1 MISEPEQLQGAAF
14 CEPAYKTGTAD
25 QIRDACDLRWS
36 MFIGIDV
43 AKDELVVA
51 IRPSGEVWTVAN
63 TVTAVRGLVARWQEA
78 PPTLIVLEAT
88 GGYEG
93 VAASALATAGL
104 PVVVI
109 NPRQAR
115 DFAKATGQ
123 LAKTDQIDAGVL
135 AQFAEMVRPPVRPL
149 ADDETRHLDALLG
162 RRDQLLEMLQ
172 AERQRLAQTRPSAKA
187 VRQSL
192 AQTIAFLEKQLTRTD
207 DEIGTRIAA
216 SPVWAARDALL
227 QSVPG
232 IGAVIS
238 RTLLGA
244 LPELGQLTR
253 QEIGKLVGVVPL
265 NRDSG
270 QHRGKRQIGGGRAH
284 VRHKLYMG
292 ALVAMRHNARIKQ
305 FYQRLVATGK
315 PPKVALVACMHK
327 LLTILNQIVR
337 TATPW
342 DATHHM
348 AVLQPA

>member
-1 MISEPEQLQGAAF
+1 
-14 CEPAYKTGTAD
+14 
-25 QIRDACDLRWS
+25 
-36 MFIGIDV
+36 MFVGIDV
-43 AKDELVVA
+43 AKDELVVGV
-51 IRPSGEVWTVAN
+51 RPSGEVFTVGNSA
-63 TVTAVRGLVARWQEA
+63 AGVRALVKRWRDA

-88 GGYEG
+88 GGYEA

-135 AQFAEMVRPPVRPL
+135 AQFAEMVRPPVRAL
-149 ADDETRHLDALLG
+149 ADEETRLLDALLS

-172 AERQRLAQTRPSAKA
+172 AETQRMAQTRSGAKV

-192 AQTIAFLEKQLTRTD
+192 AQTIVFLEKQLGRTD
-207 DEIGTRIAA
+207 DELGTRIAA

-284 VRHKLYMG
+284 VRRKLYMG
-292 ALVAMRHNARIKQ
+292 ALVAMRCNPRIKQ
-305 FYQRLVATGK
+305 FYERLVASGK
-315 PPKVALVACMHK
+315 AKKVALIACMHK

-348 AVLQPA
+348 AVLQPT

>member
-1 MISEPEQLQGAAF
+1 
-14 CEPAYKTGTAD
+14 
-25 QIRDACDLRWS
+25 

-51 IRPSGEVWTVAN
+51 VRPSGEVFTVAN
-63 TVTAVRGLVARWQEA
+63 TAQGARALVRRWGESRL
-78 PPTLIVLEAT
+78 TRIVLEAT
-88 GGYEG
+88 GGYEA

-123 LAKTDQIDAGVL
+123 LAKTDQIDAGIL
-135 AQFAEMVRPPVRPL
+135 AQFAEMVRPPVRGL
-149 ADDETRHLDALLG
+149 ADEETRHLEAVLS
-162 RRDQLLEMLQ
+162 RREQLLEMLQ
-172 AERQRLAQTRPSAKA
+172 AERQRLTQTRLGAKA

-192 AQTIAFLEKQLTRTD
+192 AQTITFLEKQLGRTD
-207 DEIGTRIAA
+207 EELRTRIAA

-253 QEIGKLVGVVPL
+253 QEIGKLVGVAPL

-284 VRHKLYMG
+284 VRQKLYMG
-292 ALVAMRHNARIKQ
+292 ALVAMRRNPRIQQ
-305 FYQRLVATGK
+305 FYQRLLASGK
-315 PPKVALVACMHK
+315 APKVALVACMHK

>member
-1 MISEPEQLQGAAF
+1 
-14 CEPAYKTGTAD
+14 
-25 QIRDACDLRWS
+25 

-51 IRPSGEVWTVAN
+51 VRPSGEVFTVEN
-63 TVTAVRGLVARWQEA
+63 TPKGVRSLVKRWRETS
-78 PPTLIVLEAT
+78 PTLIVLEAT
-88 GGYEG
+88 GGYEAI
-93 VAASALATAGL
+93 AASTLATARL

-109 NPRQAR
+109 NPRQVR

-123 LAKTDQIDAGVL
+123 LAKTDQIDARVL
-135 AQFAEMVRPPVRPL
+135 AQFADMVRPPVRAL
-149 ADDETRHLDALLG
+149 ADDETRQLDALLS
-162 RRDQLLEMLQ
+162 RREQLLDMLI
-172 AERQRLAQTRPSAKA
+172 AEQHRLAQTPPRAKA

-192 AQTIAFLEKQLTRTD
+192 TQTIAFLEKQLARTD
-207 DEIGTRIAA
+207 TDLGTCIAA

-232 IGAVIS
+232 IGPVIA

-270 QHRGKRQIGGGRAH
+270 QHRGKRQIGGGCAH
-284 VRHKLYMG
+284 VRRKLYMG
-292 ALVAMRHNARIKQ
+292 ALVAMRRNARIRQ
-305 FYQRLVATGK
+305 FYQRLVASGK
-315 PPKVALVACMHK
+315 APKVALVACMHK

-342 DATHHM
+342 DATHHL
-348 AVLQPA
+348 AVLQPT

>member
-1 MISEPEQLQGAAF
+1 
-14 CEPAYKTGTAD
+14 
-25 QIRDACDLRWS
+25 

-51 IRPSGEVWTVAN
+51 VRPSGEVVTVEN
-63 TVTAVRGLVARWQEA
+63 TTAGVRTLVQRWRHT

-88 GGYEG
+88 GGYEA

-123 LAKTDQIDAGVL
+123 LAKTDRLDAALL
-135 AQFAEMVRPPVRPL
+135 AQFAERVRPPVRPL
-149 ADDETRHLDALLG
+149 ADEDTRLLDALL
-162 RRDQLLEMLQ
+162 RRREQLLDMLL
-172 AERQRLAQTRPSAKA
+172 AERVRLQQTPARAKV

-192 AQTIAFLEKQLTRTD
+192 AKTIAFLEQQLARTD
-207 DEIGTRIAA
+207 DEIGRCIAA
-216 SPVWAARDALL
+216 SPVWAAREALL

-232 IGAVIS
+232 IGTVIA

-244 LPELGQLTR
+244 LPELGHLTR
-253 QEIGKLVGVVPL
+253 QQIGKLVGVVPL

-270 QHRGKRQIGGGRAH
+270 QYRGKQQIHGGRAE
-284 VRHKLYMG
+284 VRAKLYMG
-292 ALVAMRHNARIKQ
+292 ALVAVRRNPRIQ
-305 FYQRLVATGK
+305 QSYQRLRANGK
-315 PPKVALVACMHK
+315 PPKAALVACMHK

-342 DATHHM
+342 DATHHL
-348 AVLQPA
+348 AVVSPT

>member
-1 MISEPEQLQGAAF
+1 
-14 CEPAYKTGTAD
+14 
-25 QIRDACDLRWS
+25 

-51 IRPSGEVWTVAN
+51 VRPSGEVFTVAN
-63 TVTAVRGLVARWQEA
+63 TSKGARGLVTRWGET

-88 GGYEG
+88 GGYEA
-93 VAASALATAGL
+93 VVASALATARL

-135 AQFAEMVRPPVRPL
+135 AQFAEMVRPSVRALP
-149 ADDETRHLDALLG
+149 DEETRQLDALLS
-162 RRDQLLEMLQ
+162 RREQVLDMLQ
-172 AERQRLAQTRPSAKA
+172 AERQRLAQTRVSAKA
-187 VRQSL
+187 VRQSVT
-192 AQTIAFLEKQLTRTD
+192 QTIAFLEKQLGRTD

-232 IGAVIS
+232 IGTVIA
-238 RTLLGA
+238 RTILGA

-270 QHRGKRQIGGGRAH
+270 QHRGQRHIGGGRAH
-284 VRHKLYMG
+284 VRAKLYMG
-292 ALVAMRHNARIKQ
+292 ALVAMRRNPRIKQ
-305 FYQRLVATGK
+305 FYQRLVASGK
-315 PPKVALVACMHK
+315 AKKVALVACMHK

>member
-1 MISEPEQLQGAAF
+1 
-14 CEPAYKTGTAD
+14 
-25 QIRDACDLRWS
+25 
-36 MFIGIDV
+36 MFVGIDV
-43 AKDELVVA
+43 AKDELVVGV
-51 IRPSGEVWTVAN
+51 RPSGEVFTVGN
-63 TVTAVRGLVARWQEA
+63 TRAGVRALVTRWREA

-88 GGYEG
+88 GGYEA

-149 ADDETRHLDALLG
+149 ADEETRHLDALLS
-162 RRDQLLEMLQ
+162 RRDQLLEMLR
-172 AERQRLAQTRPSAKA
+172 AEKQRLAQTLPRAKA

-192 AQTIAFLEKQLTRTD
+192 AQTIAFLEKQVTRTD
-207 DEIGTRIAA
+207 DEIGARIAA
-216 SPVWAARDALL
+216 SPVWAAREALL

-232 IGAVIS
+232 IGTVIS
-238 RTLLGA
+238 RTLLGM

-253 QEIGKLVGVVPL
+253 QAIGKLVGIVPL

-292 ALVAMRHNARIKQ
+292 ALVAMRRNPRIKH
-305 FYQRLVATGK
+305 FYQRLVASGK
-315 PPKVALVACMHK
+315 PKKVALVACMHK

-348 AVLQPA
+348 AVLQLA

>member
-1 MISEPEQLQGAAF
+1 
-14 CEPAYKTGTAD
+14 
-25 QIRDACDLRWS
+25 
-36 MFIGIDV
+36 MFVGIDV
-43 AKDELVVA
+43 AKDELVVGV
-51 IRPSGEVWTVAN
+51 RPTGEVF
-63 TVTAVRGLVARWQEA
+63 AVSNSAAGIRALLKRWRET

-88 GGYEG
+88 GGYEA

-115 DFAKATGQ
+115 DFARATGQ
-123 LAKTDQIDAGVL
+123 LAKTDRLDAGVL
-135 AQFAEMVRPPVRPL
+135 AQFAEQVRPPVRPL
-149 ADDETRHLDALLG
+149 ADEDTRHLEALLS

-172 AERQRLAQTRPSAKA
+172 AEQQRLAQTRPSAKA

-192 AQTIAFLEKQLTRTD
+192 AQTITFLEKQLGRTD
-207 DEIGTRIAA
+207 DEIGTQIAA

-270 QHRGKRQIGGGRAH
+270 QHRGKRQIAGGRAH
-284 VRHKLYMG
+284 VRRKLYMG
-292 ALVAMRHNARIKQ
+292 ALVAMRCNPRIQQ
-305 FYQRLVATGK
+305 FYRRLVASGK
-315 PPKVALVACMHK
+315 AKKVALVACMHK

>member
-1 MISEPEQLQGAAF
+1 
-14 CEPAYKTGTAD
+14 
-25 QIRDACDLRWS
+25 
-36 MFIGIDV
+36 MFVGIDV
-43 AKDELVVA
+43 AKDELVVGV
-51 IRPSGEVWTVAN
+51 RPSGEVFVVGN
-63 TVTAVRGLVARWQEA
+63 TPAGVRGLVTRWREA

-88 GGYEG
+88 GGYEA

-109 NPRQAR
+109 NPRQVR

-123 LAKTDQIDAGVL
+123 LAKTDQIDARVL
-135 AQFAEMVRPPVRPL
+135 AQYADVIRPAIRPL
-149 ADDETRHLDALLG
+149 ADEETRHLDALLS
-162 RRDQLLEMLQ
+162 RREQLLDMLQ
-172 AERQRLAQTRPSAKA
+172 AEKQRLVQTSASAKA
-187 VRQSL
+187 VRHSL
-192 AQTIAFLEKQLTRTD
+192 AQTIAFLEKQVTRTD
-207 DEIGTRIAA
+207 DEIGARIAA
-216 SPVWAARDALL
+216 SPVWAAREALL

-238 RTLLGA
+238 RTLLGM

-253 QEIGKLVGVVPL
+253 QQIGKLVGLVPL

-284 VRHKLYMG
+284 VRRKLYMG
-292 ALVAMRHNARIKQ
+292 ALVAMRRNPRIKQ
-305 FYQRLVATGK
+305 FYQRLVASGK
-315 PPKVALVACMHK
+315 PKKVALVACMHK

-348 AVLQPA
+348 AVLQLA

>member
-1 MISEPEQLQGAAF
+1 
-14 CEPAYKTGTAD
+14 
-25 QIRDACDLRWS
+25 

-43 AKDELVVA
+43 AKEELVVA
-51 IRPSGEVWTVAN
+51 VRPSGEVFAVEN
-63 TVTAVRGLVARWQEA
+63 TTKGVRSLVAQWGET

-88 GGYEG
+88 GGYEA
-93 VAASALATAGL
+93 VAATALATAGL

-123 LAKTDQIDAGVL
+123 LAKTDHIDAGVL
-135 AQFAEMVRPPVRPL
+135 AQFAEMVRPPVRAL
-149 ADDETRHLDALLG
+149 ADEDTRQLDALLS
-162 RRDQLLEMLQ
+162 RRDQLLDMLR
-172 AERQRLAQTRPSAKA
+172 AERVRLAQTRPGAKA

-192 AQTIAFLEKQLTRTD
+192 TQTIAFLEKQLGRAD
-207 DEIGTRIAA
+207 DELGTRIAA

-270 QHRGKRQIGGGRAH
+270 QHRGHRHIGGGRAH

-292 ALVAMRHNARIKQ
+292 ALVAMQHNPRIKH
-305 FYQRLVATGK
+305 FYTRLVASGK
-315 PPKVALVACMHK
+315 AKKVALVACMHK

>member
-1 MISEPEQLQGAAF
+1 
-14 CEPAYKTGTAD
+14 
-25 QIRDACDLRWS
+25 

-43 AKDELVVA
+43 AKEELVVA
-51 IRPSGEVWTVAN
+51 VRPSGEVFTVAN
-63 TVTAVRGLVARWQEA
+63 TLRGARSLVQRWGAAR
-78 PPTLIVLEAT
+78 PTLIVLEAT
-88 GGYEG
+88 GGYEA
-93 VAASALATAGL
+93 VVASALATAGL

-135 AQFAEMVRPPVRPL
+135 ALFAEMVRPPVRAL
-149 ADDETRHLDALLG
+149 ADEETRHLEALLS
-162 RRDQLLEMLQ
+162 RRDQLLEMVQ
-172 AERQRLAQTRPSAKA
+172 AERRRLAQTRAGAKA

-192 AQTIAFLEKQLTRTD
+192 TQTIAFLEKQLTRTD

-284 VRHKLYMG
+284 VRTKLYMG
-292 ALVAMRHNARIKQ
+292 ALVAMRRNPRIKQ
-305 FYQRLVATGK
+305 FYQRLRASGK
-315 PPKVALVACMHK
+315 APKVALVACMHK

-348 AVLQPA
+348 AVLPPA

>member
-1 MISEPEQLQGAAF
+1 
-14 CEPAYKTGTAD
+14 
-25 QIRDACDLRWS
+25 
-36 MFIGIDV
+36 MFVGIDV
-43 AKDELVVA
+43 AKDELVVGV
-51 IRPSGEVWTVAN
+51 RPTGEVFAVAN
-63 TVTAVRGLVARWQEA
+63 SAAGVRALVKRWRET
-78 PPTLIVLEAT
+78 PPMLIVLEAT
-88 GGYEG
+88 GGYEA

-135 AQFAEMVRPPVRPL
+135 AQFAEMVRPPVRAL
-149 ADDETRHLDALLG
+149 ADEDTRHLETLLG
-162 RRDQLLEMLQ
+162 RRDQLLDMLQ
-172 AERQRLAQTRPSAKA
+172 AERVRLGQTRASAKA

-192 AQTIAFLEKQLTRTD
+192 AQTIAFLEKQLGRTE

-216 SPVWAARDALL
+216 SPVWATRDALL

-284 VRHKLYMG
+284 VRRKLYMG
-292 ALVAMRHNARIKQ
+292 ALVAMRRNPRIKQ
-305 FYQRLVATGK
+305 FYQRLLASGK
-315 PPKVALVACMHK
+315 APKVALVACMHK

>member
-1 MISEPEQLQGAAF
+1 
-14 CEPAYKTGTAD
+14 
-25 QIRDACDLRWS
+25 

-43 AKDELVVA
+43 AKDALVVA
-51 IRPSGEVWTVAN
+51 VRPSGEVITVEN
-63 TVTAVRGLVARWQEA
+63 TMRGVRALLKRWSEG

-88 GGYEG
+88 GGYEA

-123 LAKTDQIDAGVL
+123 LAKTDQLDAAVL

-149 ADDETRHLDALLG
+149 ADEDTRQLDALL
-162 RRDQLLEMLQ
+162 RRREQLLDMLL
-172 AERQRLAQTRPSAKA
+172 AERVRLQQTHARAKV

-192 AQTIAFLEKQLTRTD
+192 AKTIGFLEKQLGRTD
-207 DEIGTRIAA
+207 DEIGTCIAA

-232 IGAVIS
+232 IGAVIA

-270 QHRGKRQIGGGRAH
+270 QHRGKQHISGGRAD
-284 VRHKLYMG
+284 VRAKLYMG
-292 ALVAMRHNARIKQ
+292 ALVATRRNARIKQ
-305 FYQRLVATGK
+305 FYQRLRANGK

-342 DATHHM
+342 DATHNL
-348 AVLQPA
+348 AVLQPT

>member
-1 MISEPEQLQGAAF
+1 
-14 CEPAYKTGTAD
+14 
-25 QIRDACDLRWS
+25 

-51 IRPSGEVWTVAN
+51 VRPSGEVFTVAN
-63 TVTAVRGLVARWQEA
+63 TAKGARGLVTRWGET

-88 GGYEG
+88 GGYEA

-135 AQFAEMVRPPVRPL
+135 AHFAEVVRPSVRALP
-149 ADDETRHLDALLG
+149 DEETRQLDALLS
-162 RRDQLLEMLQ
+162 RREQVLDMLQ
-172 AERQRLAQTRPSAKA
+172 AERQRLAQTRVSAKA
-187 VRQSL
+187 VRQSVT
-192 AQTIAFLEKQLTRTD
+192 QTIAFLEKQLGRTD

-232 IGAVIS
+232 IGTVIA
-238 RTLLGA
+238 RTILGA

-270 QHRGKRQIGGGRAH
+270 QHRGQRHIGGGRAH
-284 VRHKLYMG
+284 VRAKLYMG
-292 ALVAMRHNARIKQ
+292 ALVAMRRNPRIQQ
-305 FYQRLVATGK
+305 FYQRLVASGK
-315 PPKVALVACMHK
+315 AKKVALVACMHK

>member
-1 MISEPEQLQGAAF
+1 M
-14 CEPAYKTGTAD
+14 
-25 QIRDACDLRWS
+25 
-36 MFIGIDV
+36 
-43 AKDELVVA
+43 
-51 IRPSGEVWTVAN
+51 
-63 TVTAVRGLVARWQEA
+63 
-78 PPTLIVLEAT
+78 
-88 GGYEG
+88 
-93 VAASALATAGL
+93 AASALATAGL

-135 AQFAEMVRPPVRPL
+135 AQFAEV
-149 ADDETRHLDALLG
+149 
-162 RRDQLLEMLQ
+162 
-172 AERQRLAQTRPSAKA
+172 

-192 AQTIAFLEKQLTRTD
+192 AQTIVFLEKQLGRTD
-207 DEIGTRIAA
+207 DELGTRIAA

-284 VRHKLYMG
+284 VRRKLYMG
-292 ALVAMRHNARIKQ
+292 ALVAMRCNPRIKQ
-305 FYQRLVATGK
+305 FYERLVASGK
-315 PPKVALVACMHK
+315 AKKVALIACMHK

-348 AVLQPA
+348 AVLQPT

>member
-1 MISEPEQLQGAAF
+1 
-14 CEPAYKTGTAD
+14 
-25 QIRDACDLRWS
+25 

-43 AKDELVVA
+43 AKDTLVVA
-51 IRPSGEVWTVAN
+51 ERPSGATVTVAN
-63 TVTAVRGLVARWQEA
+63 TPQGLRPLVQRWREA

-88 GGYEG
+88 GGYEAF
-93 VAASALATAGL
+93 AASTLATADL

-115 DFAKATGQ
+115 DFAKAIGQ

-135 AQFAEMVRPPVRPL
+135 AQFAEMVRPPVRRL
-149 ADDETRHLDALLG
+149 ADDETRQLDLLLS
-162 RRDQLLEMLQ
+162 RREQLLDMLL
-172 AERQRLAQTRPSAKA
+172 AERGRLAQTRPTAKA

-192 AQTIAFLEKQLTRTD
+192 AQTIAFLEKQLGRTD
-207 DEIGTRIAA
+207 RELDARIAA
-216 SPVWAARDALL
+216 SPLWAARDALL

-232 IGAVIS
+232 IGAVIA

-270 QHRGKRQIGGGRAH
+270 QHRGQRHIGGGRAQ
-284 VRHKLYMG
+284 VRKKLYMG
-292 ALVAMRHNARIKQ
+292 ALVAVRRNPRLRA
-305 FYQRLVATGK
+305 FYQRLRANGK
-315 PPKVALVACMHK
+315 EAKVALVACMRK

>member
-1 MISEPEQLQGAAF
+1 
-14 CEPAYKTGTAD
+14 
-25 QIRDACDLRWS
+25 
-36 MFIGIDV
+36 MFVGIDV
-43 AKDELVVA
+43 AKEELVVA
-51 IRPSGEVWTVAN
+51 VRPSGEVVVVGN
-63 TVTAVRGLVARWQEA
+63 TPAGVRGLVTRWREA

-88 GGYEG
+88 GGYEA

-109 NPRQAR
+109 NPRQVR

-135 AQFAEMVRPPVRPL
+135 AQFAEVIRPAVRPL
-149 ADDETRHLDALLG
+149 ADEETRHLDALLS
-162 RRDQLLEMLQ
+162 RRDQLLDMLQ
-172 AERQRLAQTRPSAKA
+172 AEKQRLVQTPPSAKA
-187 VRQSL
+187 VRHSL
-192 AQTIAFLEKQLTRTD
+192 AQTIAFLEKQVTRTD
-207 DEIGTRIAA
+207 DEIGARIAA
-216 SPVWAARDALL
+216 SPVWAAREALL

-232 IGAVIS
+232 IGTVIS
-238 RTLLGA
+238 RTLLGM

-253 QEIGKLVGVVPL
+253 QQIGKLVGLVPL

-284 VRHKLYMG
+284 VRRKLYMG
-292 ALVAMRHNARIKQ
+292 ALVAMRRNPRIKQ
-305 FYQRLVATGK
+305 FYQRLVASGK
-315 PPKVALVACMHK
+315 PKKVALVACMHK

-348 AVLQPA
+348 AVLQLA